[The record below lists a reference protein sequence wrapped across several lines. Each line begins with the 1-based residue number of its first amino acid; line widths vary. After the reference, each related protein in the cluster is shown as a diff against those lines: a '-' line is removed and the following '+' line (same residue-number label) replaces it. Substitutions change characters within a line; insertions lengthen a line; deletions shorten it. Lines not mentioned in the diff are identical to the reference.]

1 VFVDVNGIKLAYS
14 DSGFGQPVVLLVHGY
29 PLNRS
34 MWDPQLGSLRAAGA
48 RVIAPD
54 LRGFGASDAGP
65 PGALTMEQHADDL
78 AALLAA
84 LQIHEPV
91 VYCGLSMGGY
101 VGLAFWRR
109 HPERV
114 RAFVFMDTRATADTE
129 EGRLNRIALAER
141 AEALGSPEPA
151 LETMLPRFFSPSMA
165 SGALP
170 EQLATGM
177 IRGSSAR
184 AVADGARGL
193 AARPDSRDLLPT
205 IDVPVLVIVGE
216 HDALTPPADSQLLAE
231 GIPRARL
238 VTIDQAGHMSNL
250 ENPEAVNSALLAFL
264 YSYETSTV

>member
-1 VFVDVNGIKLAYS
+1 
-14 DSGFGQPVVLLVHGY
+14 
-29 PLNRS
+29 
-34 MWDPQLGSLRAAGA
+34 
-48 RVIAPD
+48 
-54 LRGFGASDAGP
+54 
-65 PGALTMEQHADDL
+65 
-78 AALLAA
+78 
-84 LQIHEPV
+84 
-91 VYCGLSMGGY
+91 
-101 VGLAFWRR
+101 
-109 HPERV
+109 
-114 RAFVFMDTRATADTE
+114 
-129 EGRLNRIALAER
+129 
-141 AEALGSPEPA
+141 
-151 LETMLPRFFSPSMA
+151 MLPRFFSPSMA